1 MMNLQGILSISGK
14 PGLYKIIGQSRGG
27 VLVNKIGEK
36 RKISVPGNARMSA
49 LEDIAIYTYDEEI
62 PLKKVMF
69 NIFNQEE
76 GKATINHKISE
87 EELKDFFRAILDEYD
102 EERVYASDIR
112 KIIQWYNILQSN
124 DLLIVAEEVKEEKE
138 ENTENA

>member
-69 NIFNQEE
+69 NIFNKEE
-76 GKATINHKISE
+76 GNATINHKISE

-138 ENTENA
+138 ENA

>member
-27 VLVNKIGEK
+27 VLVNKIGET
-36 RKISVPGNARMSA
+36 RKVSIPGNARMSA

-69 NIFNQEE
+69 NIYTKEE
-76 GKATINHKISE
+76 GKATINHKSSQ
-87 EELKDFFRAILDEYD
+87 EELKDFFRGVLDEYD
-102 EERVYASDIR
+102 EDRVYASDIK
-112 KIIQWYNILQSN
+112 KIVQWYNILQAN
-124 DLLIVAEEVKEEKE
+124 DLLVVAEEEKE

>member
-1 MMNLQGILSISGK
+1 MNLQGILSISGK

-27 VLVNKIGEK
+27 VLVNKIGES

-69 NIFNQEE
+69 NIFNKED
-76 GKATINHKISE
+76 GKATLSHKSSQ
-87 EELKDFFRAILDEYD
+87 EELKDFFRIILDEYD
-102 EERVYASDIR
+102 EERVYASDIK
-112 KIIQWYNILQSN
+112 KIVQWYNILQDN
-124 DLLIVAEEVKEEKE
+124 NLLILAEEEKE
-138 ENTENA
+138 ENTEEAENA